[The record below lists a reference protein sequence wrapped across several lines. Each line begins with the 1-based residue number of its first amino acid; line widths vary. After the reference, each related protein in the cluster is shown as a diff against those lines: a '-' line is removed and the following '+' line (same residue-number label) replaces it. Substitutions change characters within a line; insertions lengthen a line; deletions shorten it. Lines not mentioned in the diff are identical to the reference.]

1 MNFEWIKG
9 VEAVNLTS
17 SLAIGGSD
25 ATEETPATVAVS
37 TNRGATHTTSKNRNS
52 VLEDQLVHDQ
62 QRQIFY
68 LTSSI
73 VVNFIFTSMKRKTAE
88 NAQQLMK

>member
-1 MNFEWIKG
+1 MNFDWIKG

-52 VLEDQLVHDQ
+52 VLEDQLIHDHWSLILDFLVYNYYSLG
-62 QRQIFY
+62 RQVEEKV
-68 LTSSI
+68 L
-73 VVNFIFTSMKRKTAE
+73 
-88 NAQQLMK
+88 

>member
-1 MNFEWIKG
+1 MNFEWLIG

-52 VLEDQLVHDQ
+52 VLEDQLIHDHWPLILDFLVYNYYSLG
-62 QRQIFY
+62 RQVEEKV
-68 LTSSI
+68 L
-73 VVNFIFTSMKRKTAE
+73 
-88 NAQQLMK
+88 